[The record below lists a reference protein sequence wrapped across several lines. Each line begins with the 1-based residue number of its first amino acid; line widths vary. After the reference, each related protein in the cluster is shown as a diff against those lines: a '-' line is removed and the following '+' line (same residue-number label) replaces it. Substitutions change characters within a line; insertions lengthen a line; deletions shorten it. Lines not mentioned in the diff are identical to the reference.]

1 MRGDGQT
8 AWWQET
14 SVLAGGIVA
23 GAIVAALIPI
33 LLSRLLGDTVIL
45 GLPVPLF
52 LLALAVPLAA
62 LGGIFWF
69 SRRQNA
75 LDHRYDV
82 AGD

>member
-1 MRGDGQT
+1 MRGDGQA
-8 AWWQET
+8 AWWEET
-14 SVLAGGIVA
+14 AILAGGLIA
-23 GAIVAALIPI
+23 GAVVIALLPI
-33 LLSRLLGDTVIL
+33 LISRFLGNTLIL

-69 SRRQNA
+69 ARRQNA